1 MEKYVITIS
10 RQFGS
15 LGRSIAQEMSRQLEI
30 EFYDRDIVEATAKRM
45 GQPVSII
52 SNEEENAGSIFFKRQ
67 YPLGMG
73 LLHMQNEIFC
83 VQENIIKDLAAKES
97 CIIVGRCADSIL
109 REHKRCLN
117 IYIYAPYEARLKN
130 CTDILKM
137 DEKTARKMIREV
149 DRAREVYRMR
159 YCSEVS
165 DMFDNRDLMI
175 DSSRFGVEGTAAIL
189 TDIVKKLYCGG

>member
-15 LGRSIAQEMSRQLEI
+15 MGRSIAQEMSKALAI
-30 EFYDRDIVEATAKRM
+30 EFYDRDIVEVTAKRM

-52 SNEEENAGSIFFKRQ
+52 SSEEENAGSVFFKRQ

-83 VQENIIKDLAAKES
+83 VQENIIRDLADKES

-109 REHKRCLN
+109 RDHKRCLN
-117 IYIYAPYEARLKN
+117 IYIYAPYEARLRN
-130 CTDILKM
+130 CTDLLGM
-137 DEKTARKMIREV
+137 EEKTARKMIREV
-149 DRAREVYRMR
+149 DRAREVYRLR
-159 YCSEVS
+159 YCKEVS

-175 DSSRFGVEGTAAIL
+175 DSSRFGVQQTAAIL
-189 TDIVKKLYCGG
+189 TDIARHLFCG